1 MQIKSTAKQLR
12 KFRRSLFF
20 QASNSLTL
28 DQLKAMMGTHNLFA
42 CKKCGR
48 AYKRK
53 SSLYNHSRWECG
65 KEPQF
70 KCAYCPYKGKQKIHF
85 IMHVMAK
92 HKEHK
97 AEVLSNSY
105 K

>member
-1 MQIKSTAKQLR
+1 MSNGYFLFVEIL
-12 KFRRSLFF
+12 SLDRI
-20 QASNSLTL
+20 TGEHY
-28 DQLKAMMGTHNLFA
+28 MFA
-42 CKKCGR
+42 CKICGR

-53 SSLYNHSRWECG
+53 SSLYNHRRWECG

-97 AEVLSNSY
+97 QEVLNNAY
-105 K
+105 NK